1 MNFSSKLVEN
11 AVNSLATL
19 PGIGKRTALR
29 LVLYLLKKDKINT
42 YKISDSIKTLIDNI
56 NYCNICHNICEESL
70 CGICNNE
77 KRTKETICVIRD
89 FRDLISIENTKEYN
103 GLYHIL
109 GGLISPME
117 GINPSDLN
125 IESLLNRIKKNNIK
139 EIILA
144 LSTTMDGETTN
155 FYIYKKLIEFNI
167 RITTISRGVS
177 IGDELEYTDE
187 ITLGRSLINRQPFEI
202 TLKS

>member
-11 AVNSLATL
+11 AVNSLASL

-42 YKISDSIKTLIDNI
+42 YRIADSIKALIDNI
-56 NYCNICHNICEESL
+56 NYCNICHNICEENICS
-70 CGICNNE
+70 ICNSE
-77 KRTKETICVIRD
+77 KRNKETICVIRD
-89 FRDLISIENTKEYN
+89 FRDLISIENTKEFN

-125 IESLLNRIKKNNIK
+125 IESLLDRVKQNNIK
-139 EIILA
+139 EVILA

-155 FYIYKKLIEFNI
+155 FFIYKKLIDLNI
-167 RITTISRGVS
+167 KITTISRGVS
-177 IGDELEYTDE
+177 IGDDLEYTDE
-187 ITLGRSLINRQPFEI
+187 ITLGRSLINRQPFEY

>member
-11 AVNSLATL
+11 AVNALSIL
-19 PGIGKRTALR
+19 PGVGKRTALR
-29 LVLYLLKKDKINT
+29 LVLYLLKKEKTNT
-42 YKISDSIKTLIDNI
+42 YRIADSIKNLIDNI
-56 NYCNICHNICEESL
+56 KYCNNCHNISEETS
-70 CGICNNE
+70 CSICSSQRRNRE
-77 KRTKETICVIRD
+77 IICVIGD

-117 GINPSDLN
+117 GVNPSDLN
-125 IESLLNRIKKNNIK
+125 IESLFNRIKKNNIK

-155 FYIYKKLIEFNI
+155 FYIYKKLSEFNI
-167 RITTISRGVS
+167 KITTIARGVS

-187 ITLGRSLINRQPFEI
+187 ITLGRSLINRQPFEN

>member
-11 AVNSLATL
+11 AVNSLASL

-29 LVLYLLKKDKINT
+29 LVLYLLKKDKINS
-42 YKISDSIKTLIDNI
+42 YRIADSIKALIDNI
-56 NYCNICHNICEESL
+56 NYCNICHNICEENICS
-70 CGICNNE
+70 ICNSE
-77 KRTKETICVIRD
+77 KRNKETICVIRD
-89 FRDLISIENTKEYN
+89 FRDLISIENTKEFN

-125 IESLLNRIKKNNIK
+125 IESLLDRVKQNNIK
-139 EIILA
+139 EVILA

-155 FYIYKKLIEFNI
+155 FFIYKKLIDLNI
-167 RITTISRGVS
+167 KITTISRGVS
-177 IGDELEYTDE
+177 IGDDLEYTDE
-187 ITLGRSLINRQPFEI
+187 ITLGRSLINRQPFEY

>member
-11 AVNSLATL
+11 AVNSLASL

-42 YKISDSIKTLIDNI
+42 YRIADSIKALIDNI
-56 NYCNICHNICEESL
+56 NYCNICHNICEENICS
-70 CGICNNE
+70 ICNSE
-77 KRTKETICVIRD
+77 KRNKETICVIRD
-89 FRDLISIENTKEYN
+89 FRDLISIENTKEFN

-125 IESLLNRIKKNNIK
+125 IESLLDRVKQNNIK
-139 EIILA
+139 EVILA

-155 FYIYKKLIEFNI
+155 FLFTKN
-167 RITTISRGVS
+167 
-177 IGDELEYTDE
+177 
-187 ITLGRSLINRQPFEI
+187 
-202 TLKS
+202 

>member
-11 AVNSLATL
+11 AVNSLSSL

-29 LVLYLLKKDKINT
+29 LVLYLLKKDKINS
-42 YKISDSIKTLIDNI
+42 YRIADSIKNLIDNI
-56 NYCNICHNICEESL
+56 NYCNICHNICEENI

-77 KRTKETICVIRD
+77 KRNKETICVIRD
-89 FRDLISIENTKEYN
+89 FRDLISIENTKEFN

-109 GGLISPME
+109 GGLISPMD

-125 IESLLNRIKKNNIK
+125 IESLLNRVKQNNIK
-139 EIILA
+139 EVILA

-155 FYIYKKLIEFNI
+155 FYIYKKLINLNI
-167 RITTISRGVS
+167 KITTISRGVS
-177 IGDELEYTDE
+177 IGDDIEYTDE
-187 ITLGRSLINRQPFEI
+187 ITLGRSLINRQPFEY

>member
-11 AVNSLATL
+11 AVNSLSTL

-29 LVLYLLKKDKINT
+29 LVLYLLKKNKENT
-42 YKISDSIKTLIDNI
+42 YRIADSIKTLIDNI
-56 NYCNICHNICEESL
+56 NYCNTCHNISEEIS

-77 KRTKETICVIRD
+77 RRNRNTICVIRD
-89 FRDLISIENTKEYN
+89 FRDLVSIENTKEYN

-117 GINPSDLN
+117 GVNPSDLN
-125 IESLLNRIKKNNIK
+125 IDSLINRIKQNNIK
-139 EIILA
+139 EVILA

-155 FYIYKKLIEFNI
+155 FYIYKKLLEFNI
-167 RITTISRGVS
+167 KITTISRGVS

-187 ITLGRSLINRQPFEI
+187 ITLGRSLINRQPFET

>member
-11 AVNSLATL
+11 AVNSLASL

-29 LVLYLLKKDKINT
+29 LVLYLLKKDKINS
-42 YKISDSIKTLIDNI
+42 YRIADSIKNLIDNI
-56 NYCNICHNICEESL
+56 NYCNICHNICEENI

-77 KRTKETICVIRD
+77 KRNKETICVIRD
-89 FRDLISIENTKEYN
+89 FRDLISIENTKEFN

-109 GGLISPME
+109 GGLISPMD

-125 IESLLNRIKKNNIK
+125 IESLLNRVKQNNIK
-139 EIILA
+139 EVILA

-155 FYIYKKLIEFNI
+155 FYIYKKLINLNI
-167 RITTISRGVS
+167 KITTISRGVS
-177 IGDELEYTDE
+177 IGDDIEYTDE
-187 ITLGRSLINRQPFEI
+187 ITLGRSLINRQPFEY

>member
-29 LVLYLLKKDKINT
+29 LVLYLLKKDKIHT
-42 YKISDSIKTLIDNI
+42 HRIAESIKILIDNI
-56 NYCNICHNICEESL
+56 NYCNICHNICEEN
-70 CGICNNE
+70 ICSICSSERRN
-77 KRTKETICVIRD
+77 RETICIIRD
-89 FRDLISIENTKEYN
+89 FRDLISIENTKEYT

-125 IESLLNRIKKNNIK
+125 IESLINRIKKNNVK
-139 EIILA
+139 EVILA

-155 FYIYKKLIEFNI
+155 FYIY
-167 RITTISRGVS
+167 
-177 IGDELEYTDE
+177 
-187 ITLGRSLINRQPFEI
+187 
-202 TLKS
+202 

>member
-11 AVNSLATL
+11 AVNSLASL

-29 LVLYLLKKDKINT
+29 LVLYLLKKDKINS
-42 YKISDSIKTLIDNI
+42 YRIADSIKALIDNI
-56 NYCNICHNICEESL
+56 NYCNICNNICEENICS
-70 CGICNNE
+70 ICNSE
-77 KRTKETICVIRD
+77 KRNKETICIIRD
-89 FRDLISIENTKEYN
+89 FRDLISIENTKEFN

-125 IESLLNRIKKNNIK
+125 IESLLDRVKQNNIK
-139 EIILA
+139 EVILA

-155 FYIYKKLIEFNI
+155 FFIYKKLIDLNI
-167 RITTISRGVS
+167 KITTISRGVS
-177 IGDELEYTDE
+177 IGDDLEYTDE
-187 ITLGRSLINRQPFEI
+187 ITLGRSLINRQPFEY

>member
-29 LVLYLLKKDKINT
+29 LVLHLLKKDKTHT
-42 YKISDSIKTLIDNI
+42 YKISDSIKILIDNI
-56 NYCNICHNICEESL
+56 NYCNICHNISEEKS
-70 CGICNNE
+70 CSICISE
-77 KRTKETICVIRD
+77 KRNKETICVIRD
-89 FRDLISIENTKEYN
+89 FRDLISIENTKEYK

-117 GINPSDLN
+117 GVNPSDLN
-125 IESLLNRIKKNNIK
+125 IDSLLNRIKQGNIK
-139 EIILA
+139 EVILA

-155 FYIYKKLIEFNI
+155 FYIYKKLIEFNMK
-167 RITTISRGVS
+167 ITTISRGVS

>member
-29 LVLYLLKKDKINT
+29 LVLYLLKKEKIHT
-42 YKISDSIKTLIDNI
+42 HRIAESIKTLIDNI
-56 NYCNICHNICEESL
+56 NYCNICNNICEGNICS
-70 CGICNNE
+70 ICNNE
-77 KRTKETICVIRD
+77 RRNKETICVIRD
-89 FRDLISIENTKEYN
+89 FRDLISIENTREYT

-125 IESLLNRIKKNNIK
+125 IESLINRIKKNNIK
-139 EIILA
+139 EVILA

-167 RITTISRGVS
+167 NITTISRGVS

>member
-11 AVNSLATL
+11 AVNSLASL

-42 YKISDSIKTLIDNI
+42 YKIADSIKALIDNI
-56 NYCNICHNICEESL
+56 NYCNICHNICEENICS
-70 CGICNNE
+70 ICNSE
-77 KRTKETICVIRD
+77 KRNKETICVIRD
-89 FRDLISIENTKEYN
+89 FRDLISIENTKEFN

-125 IESLLNRIKKNNIK
+125 IESLLDRVKQNNIK
-139 EIILA
+139 EVILA

-155 FYIYKKLIEFNI
+155 FFIYKKLIDLNI
-167 RITTISRGVS
+167 KITTISRGVS
-177 IGDELEYTDE
+177 IGDDLEYTDE
-187 ITLGRSLINRQPFEI
+187 ITLGRSLINRQPFEY

>member
-11 AVNSLATL
+11 AVNSLASL

-42 YKISDSIKTLIDNI
+42 YRIADSIKALIDNI
-56 NYCNICHNICEESL
+56 NYCNICYNICEENICS
-70 CGICNNE
+70 ICNSE
-77 KRTKETICVIRD
+77 KRNKETICVIRD
-89 FRDLISIENTKEYN
+89 FRDLISIENTKEFN

-125 IESLLNRIKKNNIK
+125 IESLLDRVKQNNIK
-139 EIILA
+139 EVILA

-155 FYIYKKLIEFNI
+155 FFIYKKLIDLNI
-167 RITTISRGVS
+167 KITTISRGVS
-177 IGDELEYTDE
+177 IGDDLEYTDE
-187 ITLGRSLINRQPFEI
+187 ITLGRSLINRQPFE
-202 TLKS
+202 

>member
-11 AVNSLATL
+11 AVNSLASL

-42 YKISDSIKTLIDNI
+42 YRIADSIKSLIDNI
-56 NYCNICHNICEESL
+56 NYCNICHNICEENICS
-70 CGICNNE
+70 ICNSE
-77 KRTKETICVIRD
+77 KRNKETICVIRD
-89 FRDLISIENTKEYN
+89 FRDLISIENTKEFN

-125 IESLLNRIKKNNIK
+125 IESLLDRVKQNNIK
-139 EIILA
+139 EVILA

-155 FYIYKKLIEFNI
+155 FFIYKKLIDLNI
-167 RITTISRGVS
+167 KITTISRGVS
-177 IGDELEYTDE
+177 IGDDLEYTDE
-187 ITLGRSLINRQPFEI
+187 ITLGRSLINRQPFEY

>member
-29 LVLYLLKKDKINT
+29 LVLYLYKKDKIHT
-42 YKISDSIKTLIDNI
+42 HRIAESIKILIDNI
-56 NYCNICHNICEESL
+56 NYCNICHNICEEN
-70 CGICNNE
+70 ICSICSSERRN
-77 KRTKETICVIRD
+77 RETICIIRD
-89 FRDLISIENTKEYN
+89 FRDLISIENTKEYT

-125 IESLLNRIKKNNIK
+125 IESLINRIKKNNVK
-139 EIILA
+139 EVILA

-167 RITTISRGVS
+167 NITTISRGVS